1 MMKRTRTSSVRTCHT
16 AGRTDLARLS
26 DADLSD
32 ILDSL
37 SDSDTAPAVAVDV
50 TTRVTTLTADAP
62 AHKSLWNDSLHSDQD
77 QQTDPFSTNSN
88 PFSTNSDPSTTNSSP
103 SGTKMEEESPDA
115 SKSKKDKLRTWQAKG
130 IPWQWVKD
138 KFLNPCAA
146 TLEEH
151 SINKV
156 CMATYGKEVHIC
168 VTFGGNPCRE
178 AKVFGTL
185 LKDNAPKELLSAFT
199 PLKGGAGVALHK
211 EWSFLYGATNVKMM
225 DITHRGIKRT
235 KGTCT
240 VKQLQEE
247 LTMVKEEN
255 AQLKEE
261 NAQLKKMHNSL

>member
-16 AGRTDLARLS
+16 AERTDLARLS
-26 DADLSD
+26 DADLSY
-32 ILDSL
+32 ILDSI
-37 SDSDTAPAVAVDV
+37 SDSDTATAEDA
-50 TTRVTTLTADAP
+50 TTLVTPLAADAP
-62 AHKSLWNDSLHSDQD
+62 AHKRFWNGPLHSDQD
-77 QQTDPFSTNSN
+77 QQTDPFSTNSY
-88 PFSTNSDPSTTNSSP
+88 PFSTTNSSP
-103 SGTKMEEESPDA
+103 SGTKMEEESP
-115 SKSKKDKLRTWQAKG
+115 KKDKLRTWQAKG